1 MSCRIENLE
10 DRLVF
15 WIRNSDTTILT
26 AGFTT
31 FTADTRFK
39 VNHENSV
46 DATDWSL
53 VITNVK
59 MEDQGEYEC
68 QINTEP
74 KMKLNINL
82 MVKGETFFLFS
93 SLNIHVNIFSTFCH
107 HRLDFWQGER
117 VRLSRQHVR
126 VLIENIFFAELVEVM
141 EMDSP
146 FSGAM
151 IEGKNFNVLKKGS
164 TITLTCKVME
174 NEIEGSDGNARR
186 IDWLKNGEPINVQV
200 IEIK

>member
-1 MSCRIENLE
+1 MKRDLNSLKRCLLQANTYTSSSDESFARNPYFLKVPSTVSVIEGSTVILSCRIENLD

-15 WIRNSDTTILT
+15 WIRNLDTTILT

-46 DATDWSL
+46 DASDWSL

-74 KMKLNINL
+74 KMKLNIIL
-82 MVKGETFFLFS
+82 SVKGEFFP
-93 SLNIHVNIFSTFCH
+93 H
-107 HRLDFWQGER
+107 
-117 VRLSRQHVR
+117 
-126 VLIENIFFAELVEVM
+126 
-141 EMDSP
+141 
-146 FSGAM
+146 
-151 IEGKNFNVLKKGS
+151 
-164 TITLTCKVME
+164 
-174 NEIEGSDGNARR
+174 
-186 IDWLKNGEPINVQV
+186 
-200 IEIK
+200 